1 VDGERFGAGK
11 AELLEEVDSW
21 GGRSV
26 GVAVEFLMGGSGGRP
41 RCVCKRKNAMRSGA
55 LEGFEVHF
63 GGVGFV
69 GSKRE
74 WTNGVVAKEESAE
87 HWAHAAVGTYC
98 PNLE

>member
-1 VDGERFGAGK
+1 MDGERFGAGE

-63 GGVGFV
+63 CGVGFDV
-69 GSKRE
+69 SLHTRKRVSTE
-74 WTNGVVAKEESAE
+74 RTSSRHAMWVMTSA
-87 HWAHAAVGTYC
+87 
-98 PNLE
+98 

>member
-1 VDGERFGAGK
+1 MDGERFGAGE

-55 LEGFEVHF
+55 LLWRDSRYIHVHAYVHLRMYLHADRTVRPKKLASFEP
-63 GGVGFV
+63 
-69 GSKRE
+69 GS
-74 WTNGVVAKEESAE
+74 SF
-87 HWAHAAVGTYC
+87 
-98 PNLE
+98 NL